1 MIGLLNSSFPSFAYV
16 PKSEWSVRTL
26 DEQKLSTNHLPGL
39 WMPDRL
45 AVLCAAGRSGFAVED
60 GQHALDRFLAI
71 GPARGSR
78 QVELQTLFLGEADEF
93 PVIGEPPAVDVAE
106 VVEDDPAGLADH
118 GGQFEVFDEVLGDFV
133 RKLRTNNGRRTRAS
147 GPLAN
152 RCDLWLLLK

>member
-1 MIGLLNSSFPSFAYV
+1 
-16 PKSEWSVRTL
+16 
-26 DEQKLSTNHLPGL
+26 
-39 WMPDRL
+39 
-45 AVLCAAGRSGFAVED
+45 
-60 GQHALDRFLAI
+60 
-71 GPARGSR
+71 
-78 QVELQTLFLGEADEF
+78 
-93 PVIGEPPAVDVAE
+93 VIGEPPAVDVAE